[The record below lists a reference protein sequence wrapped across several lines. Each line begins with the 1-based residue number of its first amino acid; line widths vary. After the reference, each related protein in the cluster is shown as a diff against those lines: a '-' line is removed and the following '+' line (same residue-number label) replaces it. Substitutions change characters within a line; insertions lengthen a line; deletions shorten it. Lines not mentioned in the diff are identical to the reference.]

1 MFTSNALDS
10 LAFKM
15 TSLLASSRATPWLGS
30 FRSYAWSMSGACVS
44 RANRKSAL
52 KYTAVMRLSAARPA
66 ATRLGGM
73 LRMPATA
80 T

>member
-1 MFTSNALDS
+1 M
-10 LAFKM
+10 
-15 TSLLASSRATPWLGS
+15 
-30 FRSYAWSMSGACVS
+30 RSYAWSMSGAGVS
-44 RANRKSAL
+44 LANLKSAE

-73 LRMPATA
+73 SRMPATA